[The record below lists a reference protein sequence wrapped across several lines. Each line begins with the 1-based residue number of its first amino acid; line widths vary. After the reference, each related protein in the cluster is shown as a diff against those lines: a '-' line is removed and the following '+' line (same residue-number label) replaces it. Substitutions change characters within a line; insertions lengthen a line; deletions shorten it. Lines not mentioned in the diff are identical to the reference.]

1 MLYCDFPV
9 KLGTI
14 ENHLSHKWS
23 KSTFLNALYDLVLC
37 KISKESLIN
46 RNDKYDFKQNYRTD
60 ILY

>member
-14 ENHLSHKWS
+14 ENHLSHIGS
-23 KSTFLNALYDLVLC
+23 KSTFLNA
-37 KISKESLIN
+37 N
-46 RNDKYDFKQNYRTD
+46 RNDKYDFKQNYCTD